1 MCQGKLV
8 EGASIRERIKD
19 KGKETGHIVAGEEP
33 QVGRGKGVWYE
44 EG

>member
-19 KGKETGHIVAGEEP
+19 KGKETGNIVAGEEP